1 MGHVM
6 ERCDFLD
13 VLEEAAVLGNEVLV
27 DLRNGGQFMDSVRE
41 VITEAGEDFAIFEN
55 HGRMPL
61 RTIALCRRAHA
72 RESSYDA
79 KLGH

>member
-27 DLRNGGQFMDSVRE
+27 DFR
-41 VITEAGEDFAIFEN
+41 
-55 HGRMPL
+55 
-61 RTIALCRRAHA
+61 
-72 RESSYDA
+72 
-79 KLGH
+79 